1 MFISTVITTVVQ
13 SFTTTD
19 AHTLSIDRTVRLV
32 ASVFFVILPF
42 IPIPIVFL
50 VLLLKAISPGGLS
63 TPTNLAEGTSD
74 PEFATD
80 LVSQERRRKRADGNA
95 TIDNLGDDNTAV
107 PTASTSAVSFE
118 KPTKA
123 PQTLTGRIPLKGEPE
138 TGFGATPVTRREI
151 LKTAA
156 IIIIPA
162 ILMTFEQGVRTAQG
176 FYVANG
182 GAIPWVSSFHFPLVP
197 SLNGDA
203 DVRDS
208 T

>member
-1 MFISTVITTVVQ
+1 MFVSTVITTVVQ

-19 AHTLSIDRTVRLV
+19 THILSIDRTIRLV

-42 IPIPIVFL
+42 IPIPIVLL

-63 TPTNLAEGTSD
+63 APTNLAEGTTD
-74 PEFATD
+74 PESATD
-80 LVSQERRRKRADGNA
+80 LVFQEKARKRGSA
-95 TIDNLGDDNTAV
+95 TVDSVGDDNTTV
-107 PTASTSAVSFE
+107 PTAATSSASFE
-118 KPTKA
+118 KPTSA
-123 PQTLTGRIPLKGEPE
+123 PETLTGRIPLKGEPE

-162 ILMTFEQGVRTAQG
+162 ILMTFEQGVRTAQV
-176 FYVANG
+176 FYVADG

-197 SLNGDA
+197 SLNTDA
-203 DVRDS
+203 DVHDS